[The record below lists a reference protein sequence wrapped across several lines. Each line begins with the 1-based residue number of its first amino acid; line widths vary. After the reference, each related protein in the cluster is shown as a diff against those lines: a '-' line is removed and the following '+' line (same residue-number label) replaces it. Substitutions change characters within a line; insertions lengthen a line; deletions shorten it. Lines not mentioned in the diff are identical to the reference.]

1 MKEVPEIV
9 KQAVQRLVVT
19 LGAHG
24 QFKIILND
32 GTEFGDLQVAV
43 KHSIVRRKVNFGLTD
58 YIRPYLD
65 NIKAGE
71 VAVVPAT
78 PLFPT
83 DALSSS
89 TTALCSKRWGNGTYQ
104 SMTNKHTGNIEV
116 LRLS

>member
-9 KQAVQRLVVT
+9 KQAVQRLVAT

-32 GTEFGDLQVAV
+32 GTEFGNLQVV
-43 KHSIVRRKVNFGLTD
+43 TEKQIVRRKVNFGL
-58 YIRPYLD
+58 
-65 NIKAGE
+65 
-71 VAVVPAT
+71 
-78 PLFPT
+78 T

-89 TTALCSKRWGNGTYQ
+89 TTALCSKNWGNGTYQ